1 MFVCKRTHFTLK
13 TKIDKYI
20 FFGQLDILSVCPAI
34 MSDNTKSQRKT
45 VAKCRYLNAAEQ
57 KRQ

>member
-34 MSDNTKSQRKT
+34 MSDNTKSQNT